1 MKEEDEE
8 RENEKEK
15 KNLMVDRLEES
26 AVVDEG
32 VDMHRIH
39 LQLIHITRISA
50 AAHASVEC
58 VHSPHVCSHMLTYS
72 DVC

>member
-1 MKEEDEE
+1 M
-8 RENEKEK
+8 
-15 KNLMVDRLEES
+15 DRLEES

-39 LQLIHITRISA
+39 LQLIQTTRISA

-58 VHSPHVCSHMLTYS
+58 VYSPHVCSHMLTYAG
-72 DVC
+72 VCGRMLTNANVC